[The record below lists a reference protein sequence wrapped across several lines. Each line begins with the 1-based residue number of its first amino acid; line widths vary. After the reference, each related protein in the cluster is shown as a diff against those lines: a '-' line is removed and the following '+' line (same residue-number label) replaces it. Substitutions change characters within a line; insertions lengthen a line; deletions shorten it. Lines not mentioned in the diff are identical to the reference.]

1 MALPYHALKLIAP
14 YLKDASVLSLGYPD
28 ITVDE
33 RQIEELFGY
42 TPARF
47 TSGNRWI
54 KEPIPDSE
62 ELFAKM
68 DCELTIVDY
77 VRERGCEMVADLN
90 YPQDLGQFDFVIDPG
105 TLEHC
110 FSIGQA
116 MMNAAN
122 AVKPGG
128 RIFHISPMT
137 MINHGFYNLCPT
149 LFYDFYEQNGWSIE
163 SFCIVALADPV
174 CKTTGRFTTTLEHL
188 VRTLV
193 RRNEGGV
200 LHYPVQSKY
209 LTKHKDLLEEA
220 A

>member
-28 ITVDE
+28 ITVNAI
-33 RQIEELFGY
+33 QIEELFGY
-42 TPARF
+42 TPKKF
-47 TSGNRWI
+47 TSGNKWI

-68 DCELTIVDY
+68 GSELTIVDY
-77 VRERGCEMVADLN
+77 VRERNCEMLADLN

-110 FSIGQA
+110 FNIGQA
-116 MMNAAN
+116 MMNAGN

-128 RIFHISPMT
+128 RIFHISPMS

-174 CKTTGRFTTTLEHL
+174 CKTTARFTTTLEHL
-188 VRTLV
+188 VRTMV
-193 RRNEGGV
+193 RRDGNAP
-200 LHYPVQSKY
+200 LRMPVQSKY
-209 LTKHKDLLEEA
+209 LEKHKELLEA
-220 A
+220 AA